1 MAFNVDGITSESTTN
16 FVGKDGFFW
25 WVGEV
30 EDNEDP
36 MEIGRVRVRVLGY
49 YTNVRGGT
57 TADLPTKELPWAVV
71 MQHTC
76 QPGNDKQGESSG
88 QLQPGAIVM
97 GFFMDGESAQMPI
110 VIGVMRIN
118 KDNKSKDKK
127 QFAFTGETMEP
138 GVAPNAATLHPSA
151 PNDVNARTKAEGYIR
166 NSDNNSVSLPG
177 SKTGKAGGKG
187 SPDGIQS
194 AQGLNGSGTNP
205 AKPSN
210 PTKPFATANGVGG
223 PWKSLDYELS
233 YLVEDIADT
242 AGTLIKGESGDFLD
256 IVSGKLVTAKE
267 LTWKV
272 QNFLGSVFA
281 QVVSAIR
288 QSVANLAES
297 LSLASLVS
305 GALGIPYAT
314 FAAVQAAITAILKSL
329 CTIDNQLLSYISD
342 PIGSLT
348 NKLNSFLDGLIDKAS
363 MIVQG
368 VQDTIDSVVC
378 SVNKILDSI
387 QDLVSTVTGIVD
399 GIDQAKEI
407 IEAWK
412 AGSGIFSAGTDL
424 MKNGLTSITGLIMM
438 FIKLTGSGCNREAEG
453 GKDTVGWYPLFG
465 VTHCTPEELAEINA
479 IRGSSRGSCGSN
491 DSGGNLIDNIIH
503 KADPYLTTAK
513 TYINGAYDLFI
524 GTPGRQTTIKK
535 SPSGSTH
542 TSVSLNNYQNAKYE
556 AEKTIRQSKVEM
568 TDEERTKKVESA
580 AKKANKGKGE
590 NGNLVADHFTWAGNL
605 TEEVRG
611 DECCNVHGDRVE
623 TVYGD
628 YRLKVNGDF
637 HLEVGGGMFIGAE
650 GSPKIVDKKGN
661 KKNEKIQKHTIRF
674 GSDVDI
680 NTVGA
685 KFEVQ
690 GAECNIASKVTNMNS
705 TKIDIK
711 ADGATSIAAGELLLT
726 GQSVIDVHTPLL
738 NELLNAPPSKIGLK
752 SGKMTTCFGSI
763 ETHMFPGGSAADAI
777 PRYIVDN
784 VSGSMFWAYGP
795 SCTYVG
801 AGLWKTVTGGAANI
815 TAGGVGGF
823 KAGGVLTLTAGGNV
837 KVTGATIL
845 LN

>member
-1 MAFNVDGITSESTTN
+1 MRETIEGITKEPQVN
-16 FVGKDGFFW
+16 FVGKDGFTW

-30 EDNEDP
+30 ESNEDP
-36 MEIGRVRVRVLGY
+36 MELGRVQCRVLGY

-57 TADLPTKELPWAVV
+57 TADLPTSELPWATVL
-71 MQHTC
+71 QHTS
-76 QPGNDKQGESSG
+76 QPGNDGQGESSG

-97 GFFMDGESAQMPI
+97 GFFMDGEAAQMPI
-110 VIGVMRIN
+110 VIGVMRVN
-118 KDNKSKDKK
+118 KDNKSNDKK
-127 QFAFTGETMEP
+127 KFAFTGETMEP
-138 GVAPNAATLHPSA
+138 GLAPNAVHLHPTT
-151 PNDVNARTKAEGYIR
+151 PNDVTARTKAEGYIR
-166 NSDNNSVSLPG
+166 NSDNNSVPLPG
-177 SKTGKAGGKG
+177 AKSSNAGGKG
-187 SPDGIQS
+187 SPDNVANAKGI
-194 AQGLNGSGTNP
+194 NGGSTNP
-205 AKPSN
+205 SKPSQ

-242 AGTLIKGESGDFLD
+242 AGTLIKAEGGDFLD

-297 LSLASLVS
+297 LSLVTLVS
-305 GALGIPYAT
+305 GAIGIPFAT
-314 FAAVQAAITAILKSL
+314 LAAVQAAITAILKSL
-329 CTIDNQLLSYISD
+329 CIIDNQLLSYISD
-342 PIGSLT
+342 PVSALT
-348 NKLNSFLDGLIDKAS
+348 NKLNSFLDGLIDKAA

-387 QDLVSTVTGIVD
+387 SDLVTTVTSIVD
-399 GIDQAKEI
+399 GIDKAKEI
-407 IEAWK
+407 IDAWK

-424 MKNGLTSITGLIMM
+424 MKNGLQGITGLIAM

-465 VTHCTPEELAEINA
+465 VTHCTDAELDEINA
-479 IRGSSRGSCGSN
+479 IRGGSRGSCGSN

-503 KADPYLTTAK
+503 EADPFLTTAK

-542 TSVSLNNYQNAKYE
+542 TSVSLNNYQKAKYE
-556 AEKTIRQSKVEM
+556 AEKEIRQSKVEM
-568 TDEERTKKVESA
+568 TDEERSKKVEAA
-580 AKKANKGKGE
+580 AKKSNKGKGE
-590 NGNLVADHFTWAGNL
+590 NGNMVADHFTWAGNL

-611 DECCNVHGDRVE
+611 DECCNVHGDKVE

-628 YRLKVNGDF
+628 YRLKCVGDF
-637 HLEVGGGMFIGAE
+637 HLEVGGGMFVSAE
-650 GSPKIVDKKGN
+650 GSPKVVDKKGN
-661 KKNEKIQKHTIRF
+661 DKNTKIQKHTIKF

-690 GAECNIASKVTNMNS
+690 GAECNIASKKTNI
-705 TKIDIK
+705 TATDIDFK
-711 ADGATSIAAGELLLT
+711 GDGAVKIAAGEIVLSANACVDILAPT
-726 GQSVIDVHTPLL
+726 L
-738 NELLNAPPSKIGLK
+738 NQLINFPPKPALK
-752 SGKMTTCFGSI
+752 SGIFTFIGGSWD
-763 ETHMFPGGSAADAI
+763 TVMKPAPSAADAI
-777 PRYIVDN
+777 PR
-784 VSGSMFWAYGP
+784 F
-795 SCTYVG
+795 
-801 AGLWKTVTGGAANI
+801 TVTNPVGVCNFVFGPTYNCTTLGVHNTYAKGVYSAAAGAAASI
-815 TAGGVGGF
+815 TAG
-823 KAGGVLTLTAGGNV
+823 AALNLTAKGAVNV
-837 KVTGATIL
+837 KGATIF